1 MGYNIENFL
10 QDFASFIESK
20 QNLDKKYLTS
30 TSSYNGFEKL
40 IEDESDNFL
49 LSITEIIIKHD
60 IVIEPK
66 FNHHFPDLDVT
77 IDDIKYGVELKS
89 RKDGSWV
96 NNGGSVFESISD
108 SDYQEIYV
116 MFGTFN
122 EKKGDRSYQVR
133 YAPYWQV
140 TQAIKV
146 THKPRYFLNMN
157 AETTVFKTADEYDEL
172 RNLSELDKNK
182 FVQKILSESATKPQW
197 YISQNSVDDSEHVNP
212 IQINKL
218 EKSQRDRIIAEL
230 LILYPQDLLTDRAN
244 YSRSTEYL
252 INSYFYYTSSLRD
265 LFTAG
270 GKFTYENVEFP
281 KVVGNLRNLSAD
293 ILSVI
298 TTQTDDFK
306 ELAYQ
311 SWNDLEIKVERNDFL
326 QDYKKVIDYLG
337 KQNFSQLLN
346 SVQIEKISEIIF

>member
-1 MGYNIENFL
+1 MSYNIENFL
-10 QDFASFIESK
+10 QDFACFIESK
-20 QNLDKKYLTS
+20 QNLDKRYLAS

-40 IEDESDNFL
+40 VEDESANFL
-49 LSITEIIIKHD
+49 LSITEIIVERD
-60 IVIEPK
+60 IIIEPK

-77 IDDIKYGVELKS
+77 IDGIKYGVELKS

-122 EKKGDRSYQVR
+122 EKRGDRNYQVR
-133 YAPYWQV
+133 FAPYWQV
-140 TQAIKV
+140 AQAIKV

-157 AETTVFKTADEYDEL
+157 AETSIFKSADEYDEL

-197 YISQNSVDDSEHVNP
+197 YISQNSVNDSEHVNP

-218 EKSQRDRIIAEL
+218 EKSQRNRIIAEL
-230 LILYPQDLLTDRAN
+230 LVLYPQDLLTDRAN

-252 INSYFYYTSSLRD
+252 ISSYFYYTSSLRD

-270 GKFTYENVEFP
+270 GKFIYENVEFP
-281 KVVGNLRNLSAD
+281 KVVGNFRDLNAD

-298 TTQTDDFK
+298 TTQTDDFI

-311 SWNDLEIKVERNDFL
+311 SWEELPIEMNYKNFF
-326 QDYKKVIDYLG
+326 QDYQKVIDYLG
-337 KQNFSQLLN
+337 NLNFSQLLA